1 MISENKRMKKR
12 CRLKDS
18 LSIILLCCFVMMIPA
33 RIYAAPSAVSAEGA
47 VSHTPEIL
55 PQQKQPSAPAVQ
67 PRVTISHTPEI
78 LPQQKQPSA
87 PAAQPR
93 VTNSHTPAS
102 PVEYTAPRLPDIR
115 FPKLPDHI
123 KIPEIHIDPKAEK
136 DRLREAVRT
145 MDEMGISPKM
155 LFNRFRNLVFRRKSG
170 DEAEKPAENSGHSGK
185 GGYDRIINELS
196 GKTEEQIDKTADQ
209 VRKEIGKAAEE
220 QIDKTVEQVKKEIGK
235 AAEEQIDQAVDQVV
249 DNVKQTITQ
258 ESKEKE

>member
-55 PQQKQPSAPAVQ
+55 PQQKQPSAPAAQ
-67 PRVTISHTPEI
+67 PRVTISHTP
-78 LPQQKQPSA
+78 
-87 PAAQPR
+87 
-93 VTNSHTPAS
+93 AS
-102 PVEYTAPRLPDIR
+102 PAEYTAPRLPDIR

-123 KIPEIHIDPKAEK
+123 TIPEIHIDPKAEK

-155 LFNRFRNLVFRRKSG
+155 LFNRFRNLVFRRKSR

-209 VRKEIGKAAEE
+209 VRKEILFMTRKRE
-220 QIDKTVEQVKKEIGK
+220 
-235 AAEEQIDQAVDQVV
+235 
-249 DNVKQTITQ
+249 
-258 ESKEKE
+258 

>member
-55 PQQKQPSAPAVQ
+55 PQQKQPSAPA
-67 PRVTISHTPEI
+67 
-78 LPQQKQPSA
+78 
-87 PAAQPR
+87 AQPR

-123 KIPEIHIDPKAEK
+123 TIPEIHIDPKAEK

-155 LFNRFRNLVFRRKSG
+155 LFNRFRNLVFRRKSR

-209 VRKEIGKAAEE
+209 VRKEILFMTRKRE
-220 QIDKTVEQVKKEIGK
+220 
-235 AAEEQIDQAVDQVV
+235 
-249 DNVKQTITQ
+249 
-258 ESKEKE
+258 